1 MKCNI
6 CGGTNVEYDSYR
18 GATVCTKCG
27 EVLEEGRVVTELSF
41 SQAGDGRAS
50 VAGQRVAG
58 YSLGGTG
65 GDRLGAFWNASGVAI
80 TGHAA
85 LSTTLQRGGMRV
97 EWIGQRL
104 GLRNH
109 IIDEGKRMFQLAAQ
123 RNFTTGRK
131 TSHVAAACMYIVCRR
146 DREPYLLLDFSDAL
160 HASVRELGQIYM
172 KLVRLL
178 NLDKVLDI
186 PVVDPSLFMERFSA
200 RLDLGQKGSQ
210 LVSHTAARLIQA
222 MSRHWICTGRRPTG
236 LCGAALLIACKYHGF
251 ERSPSMLADI
261 VRIGEVTI
269 RKRLTELQQTPTA
282 SLTVD
287 QFEAL
292 EDGSSG
298 PIEKVGYDSL
308 PPSLIR
314 NREKERKEYLK
325 ALSEGKSGLDNSKVP
340 VLAVADVCAELPTG
354 DQILAVANS
363 VLSSIGG
370 DEGLRSL
377 VAEFTSDEETDIAVC
392 ELSSDNE
399 DEDLDAYILTEEEA
413 AAKSAIW
420 HEWNKPYLEEWSMRD
435 AKRKREQEQAANST
449 KKPVGRLRDSS
460 AGPHESASA
469 ATQEVMEKK
478 AKSLVKTDILDS
490 LFRK

>member
-1 MKCNI
+1 
-6 CGGTNVEYDSYR
+6 
-18 GATVCTKCG
+18 
-27 EVLEEGRVVTELSF
+27 
-41 SQAGDGRAS
+41 
-50 VAGQRVAG
+50 
-58 YSLGGTG
+58 
-65 GDRLGAFWNASGVAI
+65 
-80 TGHAA
+80 
-85 LSTTLQRGGMRV
+85 
-97 EWIGQRL
+97 
-104 GLRNH
+104 
-109 IIDEGKRMFQLAAQ
+109 
-123 RNFTTGRK
+123 
-131 TSHVAAACMYIVCRR
+131 
-146 DREPYLLLDFSDAL
+146 
-160 HASVRELGQIYM
+160 
-172 KLVRLL
+172 
-178 NLDKVLDI
+178 
-186 PVVDPSLFMERFSA
+186 
-200 RLDLGQKGSQ
+200 
-210 LVSHTAARLIQA
+210 
-222 MSRHWICTGRRPTG
+222 
-236 LCGAALLIACKYHGF
+236 
-251 ERSPSMLADI
+251 MLADI

-435 AKRKREQEQAANST
+435 AKRKREQELAANST